1 MSDEHARWLREYA
14 RGLARAARG
23 ARGGQR
29 ARLEA
34 AAGRMLAAAGALE
47 AAGGRGYADYAG
59 VEEVAGRLDRHP
71 ETVRR
76 LMRMG
81 RLPGVLMGGRW
92 MMERGE
98 LEALAGRLGF
108 GRGDGDGNK
117 RFGVRW

>member
-1 MSDEHARWLREYA
+1 MSGEHVAWLRGYA

-29 ARLEA
+29 ARLEE

-59 VEEVAGRLDRHP
+59 VVEVAGRLGRHP

-81 RLPGVLMGGRW
+81 RLPGVFMGGRW
-92 MMERGE
+92 LMERGE
-98 LEALAGRLGF
+98 LEARAVGL
-108 GRGDGDGNK
+108 GDG
-117 RFGVRW
+117 